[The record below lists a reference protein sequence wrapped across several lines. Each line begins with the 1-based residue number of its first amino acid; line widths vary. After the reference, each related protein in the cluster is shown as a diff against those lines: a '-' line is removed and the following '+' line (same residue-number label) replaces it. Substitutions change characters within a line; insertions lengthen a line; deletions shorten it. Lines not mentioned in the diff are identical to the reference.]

1 MSTIL
6 QPCFESQFIETT
18 TVKLK
23 LAPSSNTDVCSGL
36 SFQQILAGICSG
48 GDATTTN
55 TTTPV
60 VEKESIY
67 VHPLSKRSS
76 SSSSY
81 SYSSSSRILSEKSF
95 EMCTENL
102 GSETGT
108 DDVMDINILSSS
120 SYSSSPL
127 PLPSPSPSPSPREY
141 SWRSSKKLLHSSSRN
156 FPPPLTTIS
165 GANSLQVR
173 SHRENGRLV
182 LKAIESPI
190 RHSFLHAE
198 RSSGRLTLTLH
209 KHPPHL
215 QNIDTQEENN
225 QEQEEFEEEENEI
238 SYINDQDLEEIDEDD
253 ESDSDFVDPNNNNN
267 NNEDD
272 DIHEQEEEEVVYE
285 MGMKKYKRSSRRCN
299 IMNEGHTNT
308 VLCKPL
314 WVATS

>member
-23 LAPSSNTDVCSGL
+23 LAPSSNTDVCGGL

-76 SSSSY
+76 S

-127 PLPSPSPSPSPREY
+127 PLPSPSPSPREY

-173 SHRENGRLV
+173 SHRESGRLV

-198 RSSGRLTLTLH
+198 RSNGRLTLTLH

-215 QNIDTQEENN
+215 QNIDTQKENN
-225 QEQEEFEEEENEI
+225 QEQEEFEEEEENEI
-238 SYINDQDLEEIDEDD
+238 SYINDQDLEEIDDDD
-253 ESDSDFVDPNNNNN
+253 ESDSDFVDPNNNND
-267 NNEDD
+267 DD
-272 DIHEQEEEEVVYE
+272 DIHEQEEDEVVYE

>member
-6 QPCFESQFIETT
+6 QPCFESQFMETT

-23 LAPSSNTDVCSGL
+23 LAPSSNTDVCGGL

-48 GDATTTN
+48 GGATTTN

-67 VHPLSKRSS
+67 VHPLSKRS
-76 SSSSY
+76 
-81 SYSSSSRILSEKSF
+81 SSSSRILSEKSF

-120 SYSSSPL
+120 S
-127 PLPSPSPSPSPREY
+127 SPSPSPRGY

-198 RSSGRLTLTLH
+198 RSNGRLTLTLH
-209 KHPPHL
+209 QHPPHL
-215 QNIDTQEENN
+215 QNMDTQNENN
-225 QEQEEFEEEENEI
+225 QEQQEEEFEEEEEEEENEI
-238 SYINDQDLEEIDEDD
+238 SYINDQDLEEIDDGDD
-253 ESDSDFVDPNNNNN
+253 ESDSDFVDPNNNNYN
-267 NNEDD
+267 NNNDD